1 MDNVVDLI
9 HKAQAGDKNAL
20 LKLIMDKKIEYY
32 RLAYV
37 YVDNQE
43 DALDALEDMIVAV
56 YKNIGKLKKPE
67 AYYSWSKTILVN
79 ICKSMLKK
87 RSKSVAWE
95 DVNQEPYV
103 ESYEQK
109 EYRADLAEHI
119 ALLNSNQQEAI
130 KLRYFLDYDYQT
142 IAEIMQV
149 PLGTV
154 KSRISIGLEKLK
166 ESLGGDYLW

>member
-1 MDNVVDLI
+1 LDNVVDLI

>member
-1 MDNVVDLI
+1 
-9 HKAQAGDKNAL
+9 
-20 LKLIMDKKIEYY
+20 MDKKIEYY